1 MWKKWRLKKLRLSG
15 KGDRNPKAKIV
26 FHKFEQRKSMTVLRN
41 EDSEKGRQRQQT
53 LKKTERQRRLQ
64 WVRRKRRGKAV
75 KVFGGKYD
83 IWIVHSNFDNWGDN
97 CITVKYVIEY

>member
-1 MWKKWRLKKLRLSG
+1 
-15 KGDRNPKAKIV
+15 
-26 FHKFEQRKSMTVLRN
+26 MTVLRN

-64 WVRRKRRGKAV
+64 WVRRKRRGKEV

-97 CITVKYVIEY
+97 CITVNMSLNIREQAILLVLVLVTTTYQ